1 MRVVLF
7 NDDPA
12 ALMPF
17 THLKSPWD
25 IDVGG
30 LTLKEWVQAIVPD
43 AEFVEQS
50 GPWQESAGALPCLV
64 LSGRLLPSEKLA
76 DELRGIIQ
84 ADDAQLSMAR
94 EELAYGY
101 ITEARASEKTAM
113 PIEVTLLH
121 GPWEIIKYLPQTL
134 VLAASHRAEHLA
146 EVRPRVFAGKDV
158 ELPPT
163 VVTRTDDGPIVIG
176 SGTTFGSF
184 IVLEGPAVI
193 GEHCII
199 RDHACIK
206 KSAIGN
212 VCRIGGEVEW
222 SVMGDYTNKQ
232 HYGYVGHSVVA
243 PWVNLG
249 AGTTTSDL
257 KHTYGS
263 VRLDRGAGR
272 EETGMQFC
280 GSFIGEGSRTSVNT
294 TLMTGTVLGINAFA
308 FGTVRG
314 FVPSFTSAT
323 SQGLIEVPLEV
334 ALRAWERAMAR
345 RSVTFT
351 PRVRDACIAAFERTA
366 PQRDAY
372 GVKRGVP
379 LTL

>member
-1 MRVVLF
+1 MRIVLF
-7 NDDPA
+7 NDNPA
-12 ALMPF
+12 ALFPF
-17 THLKSPWD
+17 THLKSPWE
-25 IDVGG
+25 IDMGG
-30 LTLKEWVQAIVPD
+30 LTLRKWVQAILPD
-43 AEFVEQS
+43 VEFIEQS
-50 GPWQESAGALPCLV
+50 GQWQESAGTLPYLV
-64 LSGRLLPSEKLA
+64 LNGRLLPSEKLEE
-76 DELRGIIQ
+76 ELRSIIQ
-84 ADDAQLSMAR
+84 ADDARLSMAG

-101 ITEARASEKTAM
+101 VTEARASEKMAM
-113 PIEVTLLH
+113 PAEVTLLH

-134 VLAASHRAEHLA
+134 LLAAPHHAQYLA
-146 EVRPRVFAGKDV
+146 EVRPHVFAGKDV

-176 SGTTFGSF
+176 SGTTFESF

-263 VRLDRGAGR
+263 VRVDRGAGK

-280 GSFIGEGSRTSVNT
+280 GSFIGEGARTSVNT
-294 TLMTGTVLGINAFA
+294 TLMTGTVLGVSAFV
-308 FGTVRG
+308 FGTARG
-314 FVPSFTSAT
+314 LVPSFTSAT
-323 SQGLIEVPLEV
+323 AQGLIEVPLEV

-345 RSVTFT
+345 RGVAFT
-351 PRVRDACIAAFERTA
+351 PHIRDSYTAAFERTA
-366 PQRDAY
+366 PLRGAY
-372 GVKRGVP
+372 GVLRGAP